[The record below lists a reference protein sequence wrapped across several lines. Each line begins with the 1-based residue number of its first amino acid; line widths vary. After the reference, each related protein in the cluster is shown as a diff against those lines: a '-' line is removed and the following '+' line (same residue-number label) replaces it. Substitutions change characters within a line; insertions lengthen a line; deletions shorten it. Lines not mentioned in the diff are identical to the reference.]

1 MRTIAI
7 QADGGPDGNDAVM
20 EAALLFIVTH
30 IPVGL
35 KGFKFDG
42 DLHNGTIVNHRHQG
56 EWVVSFRPTGRDAA
70 TRRRDPSPHLH
81 QPPRRGAGHHRAP
94 SGARR
99 DRRTAGGHQPPV
111 CEPGTGCVGLTARS

>member
-56 EWVVSFRPTGRDAA
+56 DWVVSFRPTGRDAA
-70 TRRRDPSPHLH
+70 TRRRTTPAPTPWCGPSSSAATCP
-81 QPPRRGAGHHRAP
+81 
-94 SGARR
+94 
-99 DRRTAGGHQPPV
+99 T
-111 CEPGTGCVGLTARS
+111 

>member
-35 KGFKFDG
+35 RGFKFDG

-56 EWVVSFRPTGRDAA
+56 EWVVSFRPTGRDA
-70 TRRRDPSPHLH
+70 RDPPPRLH
-81 QPPRRGAGHHRAP
+81 QPPCRGAGHHRAP
-94 SGARR
+94 PRSRR
-99 DRRTAGGHQPPV
+99 DRQLLAGNNPTV
-111 CEPGTGCVGLTARS
+111 CEPGTGRVGLTARS

>member
-7 QADGGPDGNDAVM
+7 QADGGLDGNDAVM

-56 EWVVSFRPTGRDAA
+56 EWVVSFRPIGRDAA
-70 TRRRDPSPHLH
+70 TRRRTYTSPHAVVRAIIE
-81 QPPRRGAGHHRAP
+81 RRHVP
-94 SGARR
+94 
-99 DRRTAGGHQPPV
+99 DVTAGL
-111 CEPGTGCVGLTARS
+111 LTATTPPSASRVPAASA

>member
-20 EAALLFIVTH
+20 EAALVFIVTH

-70 TRRRDPSPHLH
+70 TRRRTYTSP
-81 QPPRRGAGHHRAP
+81 PAVVRAIIERRHVPDVTAELLAGNNP
-94 SGARR
+94 
-99 DRRTAGGHQPPV
+99 TV